1 MKMVNI
7 GREYLDQG
15 LVDKAT
21 QTFQEA
27 INVDSDNGV
36 AYFFMARALIFAKAY
51 DDAAGLLDRAE
62 TMLAAYPEWLDQ
74 IYQLRVAIEEGKT
87 VQTGQKEQR
96 KEGYY

>member
-7 GREYLDQG
+7 GREYLDRG
-15 LVDKAT
+15 EGDKAT

-27 INVDSDNGV
+27 INVDADNGV
-36 AYFFMARALIFAKAY
+36 AYFFMAKALIFAKSY
-51 DDAAGLLDRAE
+51 DDAGGLLDRAE

-74 IYQLRVAIEEGKT
+74 IYQLRVAIEEGKA
-87 VQTGQKEQR
+87 GQGEEKEKQ